1 MYPHVVQ
8 FETRKHQDELES
20 QLILERKQARA
31 DNTVDRPSLT
41 TRIGSALTGRGVRRP
56 TATSER

>member
-8 FETRKHQDELES
+8 FETRKQQHELES

-31 DNTVDRPSLT
+31 DNTVDS
-41 TRIGSALTGRGVRRP
+41 RIGSALTGRGVRRP